1 MKTKKEEVTVGVKGF
16 DKDLKCRGFQYE
28 EGETYKTGKKP
39 IRCTENGFHF
49 CENPIDVFGY
59 YPPSNSRYHAV
70 EGFGEK
76 STDESDSKI
85 AVSKIKIGAAIS
97 LFDMIK
103 LGVECILKRVN
114 FKDAAA
120 TNTGDRSAA
129 TNTGDRSA
137 ATNTGSRSAATNT
150 GDQSAATNTGYQSA
164 ATNTGDQSAATNTGD
179 QSAATNTGY
188 QSAATN
194 TGYQSAATNTG
205 YQSAATNTGYQSA
218 ATNTGYQSAA
228 TNTGDQSAA
237 TNTGYQSAAS
247 VEGKES
253 IACGLGIENKAKASL
268 GSWIVLTEWGQG
280 DNGGWHIKSLKSAK
294 IDGRKLKAD
303 VWYEL
308 KNGKFVEVK

>member
-1 MKTKKEEVTVGVKGF
+1 
-16 DKDLKCRGFQYE
+16 
-28 EGETYKTGKKP
+28 
-39 IRCTENGFHF
+39 
-49 CENPIDVFGY
+49 
-59 YPPSNSRYHAV
+59 V

-150 GDQSAATNTGYQSA
+150 GD
-164 ATNTGDQSAATNTGD
+164 
-179 QSAATNTGY
+179 